1 MYDICISGLHG
12 QDFCWQVTLI
22 FILSVDISF
31 LEIQIS
37 LQSECRILQLQHAV
51 CPGSWF
57 RNHDIIME
65 EEGMKLEVKYPE
77 NYQLRLSEHITV
89 DINQRSRS
97 PINLDN
103 IQRGYKVSSVD
114 IGRSW
119 RKRLLEMLSWSSKL
133 QDSRSISLVK
143 VGHLQPSSV
152 PGVTF

>member
-1 MYDICISGLHG
+1 
-12 QDFCWQVTLI
+12 
-22 FILSVDISF
+22 
-31 LEIQIS
+31 
-37 LQSECRILQLQHAV
+37 
-51 CPGSWF
+51 
-57 RNHDIIME
+57 
-65 EEGMKLEVKYPE
+65 MKLEVKYPE

-103 IQRGYKVSSVD
+103 IQKRGYKVSSVD

-152 PGVTF
+152 PGVTFVTFVTLS